1 MENRLSKICIV
12 FGLMAV
18 SFLHFNVKTVEAK
31 ASHQSH
37 IHADASLHSN
47 HSMGPFGTDH
57 ATIKSGLK
65 RFYCPVHQHFMMV
78 PCSHK
83 HSSKIKNAF
92 LIGPDCSGHSQA
104 PVLLIQIGSD
114 QMPFDDYP
122 ANIQDTNHTTPYPLF
137 SYIQTEVFIQI
148 EAPPKIFLKQL

>member
-31 ASHQSH
+31 ASHHSH

-47 HSMGPFGTDH
+47 HSMGPFGADH
-57 ATIKSGLK
+57 STIKSGLK

-83 HSSKIKNAF
+83 HSSKNNNAY

-114 QMPFDDYP
+114 QMPLDDYP
-122 ANIQDTNHTTPYPLF
+122 ANIQDTNHTTPLPLPSVANKSKF
-137 SYIQTEVFIQI
+137 FFKLKH
-148 EAPPKIFLKQL
+148 PPKFL